1 MEVKISKEYKD
12 RLFRLVFRE
21 KKDLLD
27 LYNAVNDTHYNNADE
42 LHIVTLENMLYLKMK
57 NDISFLIGDILN
69 LYEHQST
76 VNPNMPVRGFLYF
89 AETYQKYLKKYGYRI
104 YGSKLIPLPLPQYIV
119 FYNGT
124 EKQPDRSYLKMSDAF
139 LSAPFPISPCLEC
152 KALVLN
158 INKGSNKELMQ
169 KCRKL
174 KEYSIFIAK
183 VREMLMSDLPFNEAV
198 DTAIRECIRTNILKD
213 ILIKHRAEVINMLF
227 TEYDE
232 QEHMACVKEEGW
244 EEGQNR
250 VNQLIRLLIRE
261 SRSGEIEKA
270 VMDPVYQDQLFQEF
284 NL

>member
-1 MEVKISKEYKD
+1 
-12 RLFRLVFRE
+12 
-21 KKDLLD
+21 
-27 LYNAVNDTHYNNADE
+27 
-42 LHIVTLENMLYLKMK
+42 MLYLKMK

-89 AETYQKYLKKYGYRI
+89 AETYQKYLKKYKYNL
-104 YGSKLIPLPLPQYIV
+104 YGSKLISLPRPQYVI

-124 EKQPDRSYLKMSDAF
+124 EKQPDRSQLKMSDAF
-139 LSAPFPISPCLEC
+139 PHSKTAMEPCLEC
-152 KALVLN
+152 KALMLN
-158 INKGSNKELMQ
+158 INKGRNRELME
-169 KCRKL
+169 KCGRL
-174 KEYSIFIAK
+174 KEYSLFIAK
-183 VREMLMSDLPFNEAV
+183 VREKLTLDLPFTEAV
-198 DTAIRECIRTNILKD
+198 DMAIRECIRENILKD
-213 ILIKHRAEVINMLF
+213 ILINHRAEVINMLF

-232 QEHMACVKEEGW
+232 QEHMASVK

-250 VNQLIRLLIRE
+250 VNQLICLLIRE

>member
-89 AETYQKYLKKYGYRI
+89 AETYQKYLKKYKYNL
-104 YGSKLIPLPLPQYIV
+104 YGSKLIPLPRPQYVI

-124 EKQPDRSYLKMSDAF
+124 EKQPDRSQLKMSDAF
-139 LSAPFPISPCLEC
+139 PHSKTAMEPCLEC
-152 KALVLN
+152 KALMLN
-158 INKGSNKELMQ
+158 INKGRNRELME
-169 KCRKL
+169 KCGRL
-174 KEYSIFIAK
+174 KEYSLFIAK
-183 VREMLMSDLPFNEAV
+183 VREKLTLDLPFTEAV
-198 DTAIRECIRTNILKD
+198 DMAIRECIRENILKD
-213 ILIKHRAEVINMLF
+213 ILINHRAEVINMLF

-232 QEHMACVKEEGW
+232 QEHMASVK

-261 SRSGEIEKA
+261 SRNGEIEKA

-284 NL
+284 NH

>member
-1 MEVKISKEYKD
+1 
-12 RLFRLVFRE
+12 
-21 KKDLLD
+21 
-27 LYNAVNDTHYNNADE
+27 
-42 LHIVTLENMLYLKMK
+42 
-57 NDISFLIGDILN
+57 
-69 LYEHQST
+69 
-76 VNPNMPVRGFLYF
+76 
-89 AETYQKYLKKYGYRI
+89 
-104 YGSKLIPLPLPQYIV
+104 
-119 FYNGT
+119 
-124 EKQPDRSYLKMSDAF
+124 
-139 LSAPFPISPCLEC
+139 
-152 KALVLN
+152 
-158 INKGSNKELMQ
+158 MQ

-213 ILIKHRAEVINMLF
+213 ILIKHRAEVISMLF

-270 VMDPVYQDQLFQEF
+270 VTDPVYQDQLFQEF
-284 NL
+284 SL

>member
-1 MEVKISKEYKD
+1 MEVKITKEYKD

-27 LYNAVNDTHYNNADE
+27 LYNAVNDTHYSNADE

-139 LSAPFPISPCLEC
+139 LSAPSLISPCLEC

-270 VMDPVYQDQLFQEF
+270 VTDPVYQEKLFQEF
-284 NL
+284 HL